1 MSAAQACVAGTS
13 GCAGG
18 THSDT
23 LRLTVL
29 SCARAGVTT
38 GVTAGVRPAASSS
51 PNNAFLIGIL
61 SLVRRALWPFPN
73 IVI

>member
-23 LRLTVL
+23 FRLTVL
-29 SCARAGVTT
+29 SCAKAGVAT
-38 GVTAGVRPAASSS
+38 GVRPAASSS